1 MVLDGTQR
9 KKTLSTEAFTRLFL
23 YKRTKDFQIL
33 LKMTIIA
40 ELSFEELANLKWKD
54 VDLAGAKIISDKREI
69 KIVPSIVEMLKEF
82 RSKKLNEFF
91 EKDIL
96 GRFEYVYCDSE
107 GYGYSA
113 EELKNQFSEYLREHA
128 MPELTP
134 EEIHVSYPEALYR
147 KDLVNEV
154 IKQFVTNIRL
164 HPVYQKKWVEESGQK

>member
-40 ELSFEELANLKWKD
+40 GLSFEELANLKWKD

-96 GRFEYVYCDSE
+96 GRFGVTVRICRDSYC
-107 GYGYSA
+107 
-113 EELKNQFSEYLREHA
+113 F
-128 MPELTP
+128 
-134 EEIHVSYPEALYR
+134 
-147 KDLVNEV
+147 
-154 IKQFVTNIRL
+154 
-164 HPVYQKKWVEESGQK
+164 